1 MAFIHKGDLFLSI
14 LKEELEEITRGDDTI
29 VASAIFSAESE
40 MRTYLF
46 DTFDVDAIFSTT
58 GAERH
63 QLLVNLCVDIAIY
76 LLVARL
82 QAGQYVDDRKDR
94 YERAIKFLKASAKT
108 EMYNDLPRR
117 DNTVQTHVTTGSN
130 PKRVNYF

>member
-117 DNTVQTHVTTGSN
+117 ENTVQTHVTTGSN
-130 PKRVNYF
+130 PKRVNYY